1 MPILDDFRAARG
13 VLERV
18 YKQERQPSQLARM
31 PEATPLEGT
40 NMSLWWSQIPD
51 FWAEAFGTS
60 SAFISPAM
68 AEKVWVAERCMQLNA
83 QQIAAM
89 PLHFHSTA
97 EGGGYEPAW
106 ISSPDPNWYPNGI
119 SDVIFAIVKQ
129 LYGWGFSC
137 QLVTSRYASGFPQT
151 FTVLDSSVMSI
162 DVKNGRRT
170 YKAGELELDPMDVVQ
185 IDRNPSNALHGSSAI
200 RAFATQAWGLLAGSE
215 LSRSVMQGGIP
226 STVLKSERKLTK
238 EQAEAIQAQWTAR
251 LSERGGAPPVLP
263 PELSFEKISMSP
275 DDLLLIDGLEF
286 DARIL
291 ASAYGV
297 PAFLLNLV
305 LAGGLTYQNPAM
317 LGEYWWRF
325 ELRTTA
331 KRITDA
337 FTAQMLPRGNWVDF
351 DAADTFAPLMPESG
365 EDDVQLSLPLEP
377 PNVAGASPVDQ
388 NGNGAVRPIRPLE
401 VRV

>member
-1 MPILDDFRAARG
+1 MSFLRDTFGLR
-13 VLERV
+13 
-18 YKQERQPSQLARM
+18 ARM

-51 FWAEAFGTS
+51 FWAEAFGGS

-68 AEKVWVAERCMQLNA
+68 AEKVWVCDRCMQLNA

-89 PLHFHSTA
+89 PLRFHSTA
-97 EGGGYEPAW
+97 PGGGYEPAW
-106 ISSPDPNWYPNGI
+106 VSAPDPNWYPNGI
-119 SDVIFAIVKQ
+119 SDAVFAIVKQ
-129 LYGWGFSC
+129 IYGWGFSC
-137 QLVTSRYASGFPQT
+137 QQVTSRYANGFPQSW
-151 FTVLDSSVMSI
+151 TVLPSEVMTI
-162 DVKNGRRT
+162 GVENGRRT
-170 YKAGELELDPMDVVQ
+170 YKAGETELDPSDIVQ
-185 IDRNPSNALHGSSAI
+185 IDRNPGNALHGTSAI
-200 RAFATQAWGLLAGSE
+200 RSFATQAWGLLAGSE
-215 LSRSVMQGGIP
+215 LSRSVMQGGVP
-226 STVLKSERKLTK
+226 STVLKSDRKLTK
-238 EQAEAIQAQWTAR
+238 EQAEAIQAQWMAR
-251 LSERGGAPPVLP
+251 TTDRGGAPPVLP
-263 PELSFEKISMSP
+263 PELSFETLSMSP

-351 DAADTFAPLMPESG
+351 HAADTFAPLIDS
-365 EDDVQLSLPLEP
+365 EDDVQLSGADELDV
-377 PNVAGASPVDQ
+377 PNVANASPADQ
-388 NGNGAVRPIRPLE
+388 NGSLRPIRPME